1 MYVHIHMSMLHT
13 GSVKKEEDEEEEE
26 EQVVV
31 VVVGVVVVGKSRKMD
46 HRLSMSKG
54 MSVQC
59 STSHA
64 WQLG

>member
-13 GSVKKEEDEEEEE
+13 GSMKREEDEEEEE

-31 VVVGVVVVGKSRKMD
+31 VVVGKSRKVD

>member
-1 MYVHIHMSMLHT
+1 MSMLHT
-13 GSVKKEEDEEEEE
+13 GSMKKEEDEQEEEE

-31 VVVGVVVVGKSRKMD
+31 VVVVGKSRKVD

>member
-1 MYVHIHMSMLHT
+1 MSMLHT
-13 GSVKKEEDEEEEE
+13 GSMKKEEDEEEEE

-31 VVVGVVVVGKSRKMD
+31 VGKNRKVD

>member
-13 GSVKKEEDEEEEE
+13 GSMKKEDEEEEE

-31 VVVGVVVVGKSRKMD
+31 VVLGKSRKVD

>member
-13 GSVKKEEDEEEEE
+13 GSMEKEEDEQEEE

-31 VVVGVVVVGKSRKMD
+31 VVVVVGKSRKVD

>member
-13 GSVKKEEDEEEEE
+13 GSMKKEEDEQEE

-31 VVVGVVVVGKSRKMD
+31 VVGKSRKVD
-46 HRLSMSKG
+46 HRPSMSKG
-54 MSVQC
+54 VSVQC

>member
-13 GSVKKEEDEEEEE
+13 GSMKKEEDEQEE

-31 VVVGVVVVGKSRKMD
+31 VVVGKSRKVD

>member
-13 GSVKKEEDEEEEE
+13 GSMKREEDEEEE

-31 VVVGVVVVGKSRKMD
+31 VVGKSRKVD

>member
-13 GSVKKEEDEEEEE
+13 GSMKKEEDEQEE

-31 VVVGVVVVGKSRKMD
+31 VVGKSRKVD

>member
-13 GSVKKEEDEEEEE
+13 GSMKKEEDEQEE

-31 VVVGVVVVGKSRKMD
+31 VVGKSRKVD
-46 HRLSMSKG
+46 HRLSMSEG